1 MFVTVFYGILN
12 IETGDI
18 EYTNAGHNPPYIIRA
33 NGNVE
38 TLPLSENIVAGMFED
53 FTFSQS
59 TLKLEKND
67 SLILFTDGVT
77 EAFNTSGE
85 MYDETGLEKTLST
98 IGQKD
103 SYETC
108 QAIINDVYAFAGDE
122 PQSDD
127 ITLMTIKRIK

>member
-1 MFVTVFYGILN
+1 MLN
-12 IETGDI
+12 GRQ
-18 EYTNAGHNPPYIIRA
+18 RA
-33 NGNVE
+33 YLRSIAN
-38 TLPLSENIVAGMFED
+38 
-53 FTFSQS
+53 
-59 TLKLEKND
+59 TLKPITHIGK
-67 SLILFTDGVT
+67 DGVT